1 MLLQKEVHCSPLQR
15 KRFLFVTLRRH
26 FTTALMHDVL
36 LFVFSISEI
45 KTVSPLGMIKSAVY
59 QESTS
64 DWRMNITWSAVNGN
78 DVLNVFCFSAKE
90 SSG

>member
-1 MLLQKEVHCSPLQR
+1 VCVHN
-15 KRFLFVTLRRH
+15 
-26 FTTALMHDVL
+26 VL
-36 LFVFSISEI
+36 LFAFSISEI

-64 DWRMNITWSAVNGN
+64 DWRVNITWSASNGS